1 VPVLF
6 VEFCKLIKVIV
17 ADAIAAFNG
26 VQLLAT
32 SSEVKS
38 LWNMISLLDAFVSYR
53 QQHT

>member
-1 VPVLF
+1 MSILF
-6 VEFCKLIKVIV
+6 VEFGKLIKVIV

-38 LWNMISLLDAFVSYR
+38 LWNVVSLFDAFVL
-53 QQHT
+53 

>member
-1 VPVLF
+1 
-6 VEFCKLIKVIV
+6 VEFGKLIKVIV

-38 LWNMISLLDAFVSYR
+38 LWNVVSLFDAFVL
-53 QQHT
+53 